1 MADRKQIARD
11 APADAPHRICIR
23 LLVARSPRVTV
34 LLAPDAQ
41 LTILRITSQPFSH
54 TTTGGDHVDREADEG
69 APAHI
74 THAVRVTT
82 QLRLHLPGVH
92 GRAET
97 PTGYGRETE
106 RLQDMDT
113 AVSSAHGHTENDHS
127 LGCGGAVG
135 TPRHGGAAAAADQH
149 RLALPLRFVCVSK
162 KEESL
167 LAR

>member
-11 APADAPHRICIR
+11 TPADAPHRICIR

-41 LTILRITSQPFSH
+41 LAILRITSQPFSH
-54 TTTGGDHVDREADEG
+54 TTTGGDHVDRKADEG

-97 PTGYGRETE
+97 PTGYGRETK

-113 AVSSAHGHTENDHS
+113 AVSSAHRHTENDHS

-135 TPRHGGAAAAADQH
+135 TPRHGGAAAAAD
-149 RLALPLRFVCVSK
+149 
-162 KEESL
+162 
-167 LAR
+167 